1 MKIECHDT
9 MFIYAS
15 VITALI
21 YMILA
26 NFYVFY
32 SADTFLSHV

>member
-1 MKIECHDT
+1 MKIECHDI

-21 YMILA
+21 YMILVI
-26 NFYVFY
+26 FYVFY